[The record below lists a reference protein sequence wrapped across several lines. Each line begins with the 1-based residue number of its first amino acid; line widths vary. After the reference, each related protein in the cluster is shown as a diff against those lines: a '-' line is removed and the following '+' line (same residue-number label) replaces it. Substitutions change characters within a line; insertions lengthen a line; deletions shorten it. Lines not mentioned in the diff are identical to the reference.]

1 MNYLDYE
8 GLQRYHELIDARKA
22 DNDEVVKVI
31 AQELTDD
38 QKAQARSNIGAGAIT
53 GITMNGASK
62 GTSGVIDLG
71 TVLTQHQNISGKADK
86 SATVSNV
93 AWSSNKLTKT
103 INGTTSDVVTA
114 ATLKSAM
121 ELNNVGNFKAVSTV
135 ASQGLTD
142 TEKSNARTNI
152 GAGTVTGIK
161 MNGSSKGSSGVV
173 DLGTVIT
180 SLSGYATESWV
191 SGKLNDILGID
202 ASGVEDLVS
211 ILSDSDTATGILNT
225 ISGKVD
231 KVSGKGLSTNDYTTD
246 EKNKLAGIATGA
258 TNVTSSTVSGW
269 GFTKNAGTVTG
280 VKVGS
285 SGSTLSPSS
294 GVITL
299 PAYESGAQVHKAPT
313 TAEVK
318 SALGTGSGTTKFL
331 REDGTWQTPAY
342 ITNTDNTGVK
352 LASSI
357 SGTKKTDSTVI
368 KAGSST
374 GLSIVGGTDKF
385 SIGNGTNYIE
395 VPISVS
401 GKQASVA
408 KLGSTTKP
416 VYTSAAGTFAE
427 CSTYAGGTAV
437 TLNGSGKGGSTAS
450 FYAPTGAGETG
461 QVLVS
466 TGGVPSWTTQ
476 SVITHGALG
485 SAIDATKQIDA
496 LFA

>member
-1 MNYLDYE
+1 MDYLSYE

-31 AQELTDD
+31 SQELTDD
-38 QKAQARSNIGAGAIT
+38 QKSQARSNIGAGAIT
-53 GITMNGASK
+53 GITMNGTSK
-62 GTSGVIDLG
+62 GTSGVINLG
-71 TVLTQHQNISGKADK
+71 TVLTSHQDISGKADK

-114 ATLKSAM
+114 DTLKSAM
-121 ELNNVGNFKAVSTV
+121 SLNNVGNFKAVSTV

-142 TEKSNARTNI
+142 TEKSNARANI
-152 GAGTVTGIK
+152 GAGTITGIK
-161 MNGSSKGSSGVV
+161 MNGASKGTSGEV

-180 SLSGYATESWV
+180 SLNGYATENWV

-202 ASGVEDLVS
+202 ADGVQDLIT
-211 ILSDSDTATGILNT
+211 ILSDNDHETGILNA
-225 ISGKVD
+225 IANKVD
-231 KVSGKGLSTNDYTTD
+231 KDGNKVLSTNDYTTD

-258 TNVTSSTVSGW
+258 TNVTSTTVSGW

-285 SGSTLSPSS
+285 SGTTLNPSS

-318 SALGTGSGTTKFL
+318 SALGTGTGTTKFL
-331 REDGTWQTPAY
+331 REDGSWATPAY
-342 ITNTDNTGVK
+342 ISNTDNTGIK
-352 LASSI
+352 LATV

-374 GLSIVGGTDKF
+374 GLSIAGGTDKF
-385 SIGNGTNYIE
+385 SIGDGTNYIE
-395 VPISVS
+395 IPISVS

-408 KLGSTTKP
+408 KLGSVTQP
-416 VYTSAAGTFAE
+416 VYTSAAGTFAT
-427 CSTYAGGTAV
+427 CTTYAGGTAI
-437 TLNGSGKGGSTAS
+437 TLNGSSKGGSTAS
-450 FYAPTGAGETG
+450 FYAPTGAGTSG
-461 QVLVS
+461 QILVS
-466 TGGVPSWTTQ
+466 SGGAPTWTNHTA
-476 SVITHGALG
+476 ITYGTLG

>member
-8 GLQRYHELIDARKA
+8 GLQRYHELIDAKKA

-53 GITMNGASK
+53 GITMNGTSK
-62 GTSGVIDLG
+62 GTSGVINLG
-71 TVLTQHQNISGKADK
+71 TVLTSHQDISGKADK

-225 ISGKVD
+225 ISSKVD
-231 KVSGKGLSTNDYTTD
+231 KISGKGLSTNDLLL
-246 EKNKLAGIATGA
+246 E
-258 TNVTSSTVSGW
+258 
-269 GFTKNAGTVTG
+269 
-280 VKVGS
+280 
-285 SGSTLSPSS
+285 
-294 GVITL
+294 
-299 PAYESGAQVHKAPT
+299 
-313 TAEVK
+313 
-318 SALGTGSGTTKFL
+318 
-331 REDGTWQTPAY
+331 
-342 ITNTDNTGVK
+342 
-352 LASSI
+352 
-357 SGTKKTDSTVI
+357 
-368 KAGSST
+368 
-374 GLSIVGGTDKF
+374 
-385 SIGNGTNYIE
+385 
-395 VPISVS
+395 
-401 GKQASVA
+401 
-408 KLGSTTKP
+408 
-416 VYTSAAGTFAE
+416 
-427 CSTYAGGTAV
+427 
-437 TLNGSGKGGSTAS
+437 
-450 FYAPTGAGETG
+450 
-461 QVLVS
+461 
-466 TGGVPSWTTQ
+466 
-476 SVITHGALG
+476 
-485 SAIDATKQIDA
+485 
-496 LFA
+496 

>member
-1 MNYLDYE
+1 MDYLSYE

-38 QKAQARSNIGAGAIT
+38 QKSQARSNIGAGAIT

-62 GTSGVIDLG
+62 GTSGVINLG
-71 TVLTQHQNISGKADK
+71 TVLTSHQDISGKADK

-121 ELNNVGNFKAVSTV
+121 SLDNVGNFKAVSTV

-142 TEKSNARTNI
+142 TEKSNARANI

-161 MNGSSKGSSGVV
+161 MNGASKGTSGVV

-180 SLSGYATESWV
+180 NLNGYATENWV
-191 SGKLNDILGID
+191 SDKLNDVLGID
-202 ASGVEDLVS
+202 ADGVQDLVT
-211 ILSDSDTATGILNT
+211 ILSDNDHETGILNA
-225 ISGKVD
+225 IANKVNKD
-231 KVSGKGLSTNDYTTD
+231 GNKVLSTNDYTTD

-269 GFTKNAGTVTG
+269 GFTKNTGTVTG

-285 SGSTLSPSS
+285 SGTTLNPSS

-313 TAEVK
+313 AAEVK
-318 SALGTGSGTTKFL
+318 SALGTGTGTTKFL
-331 REDGTWQTPAY
+331 REDGSWVTPSY
-342 ITNTDNTGVK
+342 TTNTDNTGIK
-352 LASSI
+352 LGTV

-374 GLSIVGGTDKF
+374 GLSIAGGTDKF
-385 SIGNGTNYIE
+385 SIGDGTNYIE

-401 GKQASVA
+401 GKQATVA
-408 KLGSTTKP
+408 KLGSTTQP
-416 VYTSAAGTFAE
+416 VYTSAAGTFAT

-437 TLNGSGKGGSTAS
+437 TLNGSSKGGSTAS
-450 FYAPTGAGETG
+450 FYAPTSAGTSG
-461 QVLVS
+461 QILVS
-466 TGGVPSWTTQ
+466 SGGAPTWTNHTA
-476 SVITHGALG
+476 ITYGTLG

>member
-1 MNYLDYE
+1 MDYLSYE

-31 AQELTDD
+31 AQELTAD
-38 QKAQARSNIGAGAIT
+38 QKSQARSNIGAGAIT
-53 GITMNGASK
+53 EITMNGASK

-71 TVLTQHQNISGKADK
+71 TVLTSHQNISGKADK

-121 ELNNVGNFKAVSTV
+121 SLDNVGNFKAVSTV

-161 MNGSSKGSSGVV
+161 MNGASKGTSGVV

-180 SLSGYATESWV
+180 SLSGYATENWV

-202 ASGVEDLVS
+202 ADGVQDLVT
-211 ILSDSDTATGILNT
+211 ILSDNDHETGILNA
-225 ISGKVD
+225 IANKVNKD
-231 KVSGKGLSTNDYTTD
+231 GNKVLSTNDYTTD
-246 EKNKLAGIATGA
+246 EKNKLAGIAEGA
-258 TNVTSSTVSGW
+258 TNVTSTTVSGW
-269 GFTKNAGTVTG
+269 GFTKNTGTVTG

-285 SGSTLSPSS
+285 SGTTLNPSS

-313 TAEVK
+313 SAEVK
-318 SALGTGSGTTKFL
+318 SALGTGTGTTKFL
-331 REDGTWQTPAY
+331 REDGSWATPAY
-342 ITNTDNTGVK
+342 ISNTDNTGIK
-352 LASSI
+352 LATV

-374 GLSIVGGTDKF
+374 GLSIAGGTDKF
-385 SIGNGTNYIE
+385 SIGDGTNYIE

-401 GKQASVA
+401 DKQSTVA
-408 KLGSTTKP
+408 KLGSTTQP
-416 VYTSAAGTFAE
+416 VYTSAAGTFAA

-437 TLNGSGKGGSTAS
+437 TLNGSNKGGSTAG
-450 FYAPTGAGETG
+450 FYAPTGAGTSG
-461 QVLVS
+461 QILVS
-466 TGGVPSWTTQ
+466 SGGAPTWTNHTA
-476 SVITHGALG
+476 ITYGTLG

>member
-1 MNYLDYE
+1 MDYLSYE

-31 AQELTDD
+31 SQELTDD
-38 QKAQARSNIGAGAIT
+38 QKSQARSNIGAGAIT

-62 GTSGVIDLG
+62 GTSGVINLG
-71 TVLTQHQNISGKADK
+71 TVLTSHQDISGKADK

-103 INGTTSDVVTA
+103 INGTTSDVVSA
-114 ATLKSAM
+114 DTLKSAM
-121 ELNNVGNFKAVSTV
+121 SLNNVGNFKAVSTV

-142 TEKSNARTNI
+142 TEKSNARANI

-161 MNGSSKGSSGVV
+161 MNGASKGTSGVV

-180 SLSGYATESWV
+180 SLSGYATENWV

-202 ASGVEDLVS
+202 ADGVQDLIT
-211 ILSDSDTATGILNT
+211 ILSDNDHETGILNA
-225 ISGKVD
+225 IANKVD
-231 KVSGKGLSTNDYTTD
+231 KDGNKVLSTNDYTTD

-258 TNVTSSTVSGW
+258 TNVTSTTVSGW

-285 SGSTLSPSS
+285 SGTTLNPSS

-313 TAEVK
+313 ATEVK
-318 SALGTGSGTTKFL
+318 SALGTGTGTTKFL
-331 REDGTWQTPAY
+331 REDGSWATPAY
-342 ITNTDNTGVK
+342 ISNTDNTGIK
-352 LASSI
+352 LATV

-368 KAGSST
+368 KASSST
-374 GLSIVGGTDKF
+374 GLSIAGGTDKF

-401 GKQASVA
+401 GKQSTVA
-408 KLGSTTKP
+408 KLGSTTQP
-416 VYTSAAGTFAE
+416 VYTSAAGTFAT

-437 TLNGSGKGGSTAS
+437 TLNGSNKGGSTAS
-450 FYAPTGAGETG
+450 FYAPTGAGTSG
-461 QVLVS
+461 QILVS
-466 TGGVPSWTTQ
+466 SGGAPTWTNHTA
-476 SVITHGALG
+476 ITYGTLG